1 MKINKTLTWF
11 AKRLAIGGLL
21 LAATYV
27 SANAQTSGTS
37 TLTVTVPPLAAITIN
52 TASTALTAS
61 SSFSPYTGTTSFSY
75 SVRTSQATGTGSI
88 QLKITSDFSP
98 TAGPSVGNPI
108 STGDT
113 LTYTCSAAVG
123 TACASTQAASTSVST
138 SVVNFGADA
147 HSGASGSNGS
157 VTWSLP
163 NDPNYKSGTYTAVAT
178 FTISAT

>member
-1 MKINKTLTWF
+1 MKINSTLKWF
-11 AKRLAIGGLL
+11 VIRLAIGGLL

-75 SVRTSQATGTGSI
+75 SVRTSQANGTGSI

-98 TAGPSVGNPI
+98 SAGPSVGNPI

-123 TACASTQAASTSVST
+123 TACASTQAASTSVNT
-138 SVVNFGADA
+138 TVVNFGADA